1 LTHRM
6 RWRTLRRY
14 TATTAVLLTSA
25 AGLSAVAAV
34 GTGLVSAVPAS
45 AATGCSVAY
54 TVPSQWN
61 VGFSVAITVTNLG
74 SPVTSWT
81 LGYATYT
88 QSGEQV
94 TATVEAYNAT
104 ISPSGTITIG
114 FTGTF
119 TSNDTAPTAFSVN
132 GTACA

>member
-1 LTHRM
+1 MTHRM

-54 TVPSQWN
+54 SVPSQWN
-61 VGFSVAITVTNLG
+61 VGFGVAITVTNLG

-81 LGYATYT
+81 LGYSYSGNQQLAQGWNGNWS
-88 QSGEQV
+88 QSGQNV
-94 TATVEAYNAT
+94 TVTNA
-104 ISPSGTITIG
+104 SWNGSLGTG
-114 FTGTF
+114 G
-119 TSNDTAPTAFSVN
+119 SA
-132 GTACA
+132 